1 MAVLKKTTKTV
12 KDIEKEKSLV
22 KSYTVKFLESNKK
35 KSVTF
40 NNLLDAREF
49 AIDKYRDGSFEVLHN
64 GKGTVLPLGN
74 YKKQEVVD

>member
-49 AIDKYRDGSFEVLHN
+49 AINKHREGSFEVLHN
-64 GKGTVLPLGN
+64 GKGTVLPLGR